1 MTLLPPLKNRRAII
15 VVALLLLLPV
25 LKFTSFIR
33 IAPGSGKTSVI
44 CNFKGGFTLRKIAE
58 ELADR
63 KVITSPTLFTL
74 YARLRGEDGRIKA
87 GYYQFTDGMT
97 PREILRKLVNGE
109 VYQRPFVLPEGYSV
123 YQAAELLEQQGIL
136 NGPRFLARCTDRDLL
151 RRLGIQEKS
160 MEGYLFPGTYNV
172 EPDMDEEN
180 LVRVM
185 AEEFTKRR
193 RAKYEARLHNEGKN
207 WHEILTL
214 ASMIEKEAVVPAERP
229 VIASVFYNRLRKGM
243 RLQSDP
249 TAVYGVRAFS
259 GKVTKADILRPS
271 PYNTYLVD
279 GLPPGPIGNPGDS
292 AIESALAPAR
302 TPYLYFVAK
311 QDGSHHFST
320 TLDEH
325 NRAVQQYL
333 RTP

>member
-1 MTLLPPLKNRRAII
+1 
-15 VVALLLLLPV
+15 
-25 LKFTSFIR
+25 
-33 IAPGSGKTSVI
+33 
-44 CNFKGGFTLRKIAE
+44 
-58 ELADR
+58 
-63 KVITSPTLFTL
+63 
-74 YARLRGEDGRIKA
+74 
-87 GYYQFTDGMT
+87 
-97 PREILRKLVNGE
+97 
-109 VYQRPFVLPEGYSV
+109 
-123 YQAAELLEQQGIL
+123 
-136 NGPRFLARCTDRDLL
+136 
-151 RRLGIQEKS
+151 
-160 MEGYLFPGTYNV
+160 
-172 EPDMDEEN
+172 
-180 LVRVM
+180 
-185 AEEFTKRR
+185 
-193 RAKYEARLHNEGKN
+193 
-207 WHEILTL
+207 
-214 ASMIEKEAVVPAERP
+214 MIEKEAVVPAERP

-325 NRAVQQYL
+325 NRAVQTYL